1 MGWQSD
7 ATPVSIGWQAGHPD
21 LGQGQPSIGLPA
33 GTQRAGAHARYDRL
47 VVEESERDQRRFP
60 RAFLQLKANA
70 SRQPGSPTRTTE
82 AESLPTVASG
92 PPDSRFPIPDSRFPI
107 PDSRFPA
114 PGSRLHQ
121 KKTPPIGRRFQVLLR
136 VVLTAAR
143 IRSSASASSSP
154 QPGLWPILRIAHP
167 GWRRSA
173 APAGWSDRAELP
185 PSSGSADRAG

>member
-92 PPDSRFPIPDSRFPI
+92 PPEPRCPIPGPRP
-107 PDSRFPA
+107 PA
-114 PGSRLHQ
+114 PGSGPPPPK